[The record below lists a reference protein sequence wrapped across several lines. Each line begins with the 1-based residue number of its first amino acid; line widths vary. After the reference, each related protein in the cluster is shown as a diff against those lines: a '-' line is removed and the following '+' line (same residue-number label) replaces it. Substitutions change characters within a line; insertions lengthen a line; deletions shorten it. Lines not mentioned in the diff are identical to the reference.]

1 MFKEPLDIL
10 AIGDITIDAFIHIA
24 DKDARMFCPTHGPG
38 EAHGYCELCLQ
49 FPDKVPFESMKEVA
63 GVGNSAN
70 AAVSAARLGLRAGL
84 VTTVGNDARGQLC
97 VSELKKNGVD
107 AQYVHV
113 QKGIET
119 NYHYA
124 LWYQA
129 DRTILI
135 NHHEY
140 NYVLPHLAY
149 PPKWIYLSSLA
160 SNSFPYH
167 LEIIKYLKENPS
179 VKLAFQPGTFQ
190 MKLGIEK
197 LAELYKLSAI
207 FIVNVEEA
215 QLILNTTEPDVNI
228 LLHGIFKLGPKIVLI
243 TDGPKGAYMYDG
255 EHSYFMPIYPDQKP
269 PLERTG
275 CGDAFASTF
284 MSALALG
291 KTPLEALVWA
301 PINPMSVV
309 EYVGAQEGLLTRP
322 ALENFLKKA
331 RADYK
336 PAIYNTFL
344 ENQS

>member
-1 MFKEPLDIL
+1 MFTSQLDIL
-10 AIGDITIDAFIHIA
+10 AIGDVTIDAFIHID
-24 DKDARMFCPTHGPG
+24 DKDARLNCPHNSG
-38 EAHGYCELCLQ
+38 EHGYCELCLQ
-49 FPDKVPFESMKEVA
+49 FPNKVPFSSMVEVA

-70 AAVSAARLGLRAGL
+70 AAVSAARLGLKSAF

-97 VSELKKNGVD
+97 IKTLKGNNVKTD
-107 AQYVHV
+107 YVHV
-113 QKGIET
+113 QKNIET

-140 NYVLPHLAY
+140 DYVLPRISPA
-149 PPKWIYLSSLA
+149 PKWMYLSSLA
-160 SNSFPYH
+160 SNSYPYH
-167 LEIIKYLKENPS
+167 LEIVDYLKKNPS

-190 MKLGIEK
+190 MKLGLEK
-197 LAELYKLSAI
+197 MGELYKLSAL

-215 QLILNTTEPDVNI
+215 QLILTTADNDIVA
-228 LLHGIFKLGPKIVLI
+228 LLTAIYKLGPKLVLI

-255 EHSYFMPIYPDQKP
+255 QKAYFMPIYPDQKP

-284 MSALALG
+284 MAALALG
-291 KTPLEALVWA
+291 KSPLEALAWA

-309 EYVGAQEGLLTRP
+309 EFVGAQEGLLTRP
-322 ALENFLKKA
+322 ALENFLKNA
-331 RADYK
+331 PADYK
-336 PAIYNTFL
+336 PTIYNSFL
-344 ENQS
+344 EKQS